1 MSPGAVQ
8 WLIIDGYSLLHRD
21 PDLKPLL
28 RQRLELARQR
38 LIRKVEPVMGDWA
51 DRITIVFD
59 GRGDRGGTDSLDSA
73 IEVFF
78 APARYTADTV
88 IERLVH
94 AASDPAAV
102 LVVTSDRAERETV
115 SAAGAD
121 TLSCGD
127 FLERL
132 ARDEARGRSRSSGP
146 RTHGGVS
153 GSLGDHFPV

>member
-1 MSPGAVQ
+1 MSHEGVH

-21 PDLKPLL
+21 PQLKPLL

-38 LIRKVEPVMGDWA
+38 LIRKIEPVMGDWA

-59 GRGDRGGTDSLDSA
+59 GRGDRGEADPLDTA

-88 IERLVH
+88 IERLVY
-94 AASDPAAV
+94 AAPDPATV

-127 FLERL
+127 FLDRL
-132 ARDEARGRSRSSGP
+132 AREEARGRSRAATP
-146 RTHGGVS
+146 RHNSAG
-153 GSLGDHFPV
+153 GSLGDHFPTR